1 MYLKVSLISPRIY
14 DTINKE
20 KKKWGG
26 SMFKEKLAQIPNKPG
41 SYQMRNKDGIIIYV
55 GKAKNLHRRVNSY
68 FNRTQTG
75 KTAKMVSEIADFTYI
90 VTATELESLL
100 LEINLI
106 KQYNPK
112 YNVLLKDDKSYP
124 YIEYIEKP
132 YPKLKVSRYLQIRK
146 KDHKKLFGPY
156 PNAYAA
162 RRIVNLLNR
171 LYPLKKCDGDPKKV
185 CLYYHIGEC
194 LGYCEKKIDQE
205 KLKQMQEDILG
216 FLNGN
221 DKILKDKIIEKMES
235 YSQALNFELALE
247 LKKELDYIN
256 IVLDKQKITLQDL
269 TNRDCIGYYFNNGY
283 ISVQILFIRN
293 GKIVGGHTDLFP
305 VVSDLEEEMDS
316 YIMRFYA
323 KHEIPKEIL
332 VAEEISSTVLQS
344 YFENKLVV
352 PQKGQKK
359 KLLEMA
365 TENAKIN
372 LENELE
378 LVLKKEY
385 FTEDANEELRK
396 ILQLETL
403 DRIDLFDNSNWF
415 GDWSVSGMVVFKN
428 GVPAKNEYRKYKI
441 SFDKNDDYGMMREVI
456 YRRYQRALVEKTE
469 LPNLIIVDGGIGQI
483 HACKEVL
490 DVLHLK
496 IKVCGLKKNDK
507 HRTNDLVD
515 GDTLELVDIP
525 KDSNVFH
532 YLTRMQD
539 EVHRYT
545 ITYHRTVRSKGSI
558 SSVLDNIPGIGAK
571 RKKELIK
578 TFGSVTKMENASLE
592 ELTKILPEQVA
603 ISLQDY
609 LKSRKEASEK
619 NS

>member
-1 MYLKVSLISPRIY
+1 
-14 DTINKE
+14 
-20 KKKWGG
+20 
-26 SMFKEKLAQIPNKPG
+26 MFKEKLAQIPNKPG

-171 LYPLKKCDGDPKKV
+171 LYPLKKCDGNPKKV

-194 LGYCEKKIDQE
+194 LGYCEKNIDQE
-205 KLKQMQEDILG
+205 KLQKMQEDILG

-221 DKILKDKIIEKMES
+221 DKILKDKILEKMES
-235 YSQALNFELALE
+235 YSKALNFELALE

-316 YIMRFYA
+316 YITRFYA

-332 VAEEISSTVLQS
+332 VSEEIASTVLQN

-359 KLLEMA
+359 NLVDMA

-372 LENELE
+372 LENELD

-396 ILQLETL
+396 ILHLDIL
-403 DRIDLFDNSNWF
+403 DRIDLFDNSNLF

-490 DVLHLK
+490 TALNLP

-515 GDTLELVDIP
+515 GDTLELIDIK

-578 TFGSVTKMENASLE
+578 AYGSVTKMENASLE
-592 ELTKILPEQVA
+592 SLTKILPKEVA

-609 LKSRKEASEK
+609 LKSRKEDK
-619 NS
+619 QN

>member
-1 MYLKVSLISPRIY
+1 
-14 DTINKE
+14 
-20 KKKWGG
+20 
-26 SMFKEKLAQIPNKPG
+26 MFKEKLAQIPNKPG

-171 LYPLKKCDGDPKKV
+171 LYPLKKCDGNPKKV

-332 VAEEISSTVLQS
+332 VAEEISSTVLQI

-403 DRIDLFDNSNWF
+403 DRIDLFDNSNLF

-490 DVLHLK
+490 DALHLK